1 MSLGSAVVL
10 TISAFILQSRLASGH
25 KVLAALDVW
34 GTSALIYL
42 TIMFALK
49 EVLGIDTGAG
59 YKPDFRSVKGALIT
73 FLLFPYRLV
82 AWSLIWLFRAAGD
95 NPIDKVGDKLFLSGR
110 LVFVD
115 KKRFD
120 EAQIGGVIDVCAE
133 LPEWRRITAD
143 PSIKYLSLPIPD
155 NCAPSQKQAEEAV
168 AFARKLREEGRNVL
182 VHCAYGH
189 GRSAVAAAMI
199 LIDSGQADSPGEA
212 ERFLKKG
219 RKAVDLSANQRA
231 ALIQWHNRAKNL
243 DARA

>member
-1 MSLGSAVVL
+1 MSMGSAAVL
-10 TISAFILQSRLASGH
+10 TVSAFILQSRLAAGY

-42 TIMFALK
+42 TIMFGLK
-49 EVLGIDTGAG
+49 ELFGVDTGAG
-59 YKPDFRSVKGALIT
+59 YKPDLRSLKGAAIT

-110 LVFVD
+110 LVFAD

-120 EAQIGGVIDVCAE
+120 EARIGAVIDVCAE

-143 PSIKYLSLPIPD
+143 PSIKYLSLPVPD
-155 NCAPSQKQAEEAV
+155 NCAPSPKQAEAAV
-168 AFARKLREEGRNVL
+168 AFAREQMKEGRNVL

-189 GRSAVAAAMI
+189 GRSAAAAAMI
-199 LIDSGQADSPGEA
+199 LIDSGQAGSPDEA
-212 ERFLKKG
+212 LKSLRKA
-219 RKAVDLSANQRA
+219 RKAVDLSANQRE
-231 ALIQWHNRAKNL
+231 ALIRWHNRGL
-243 DARA
+243 T